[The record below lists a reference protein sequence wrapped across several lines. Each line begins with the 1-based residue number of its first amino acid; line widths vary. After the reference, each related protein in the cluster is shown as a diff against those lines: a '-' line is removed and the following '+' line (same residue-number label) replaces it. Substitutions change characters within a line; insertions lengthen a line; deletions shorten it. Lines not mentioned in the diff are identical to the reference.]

1 MTASHPL
8 GSVTHLWRYPVK
20 SLAAEPLDCVDV
32 DAAGVAGDRRAAL
45 FLQTAGQARS
55 GKTYRGKEHNLL
67 HTVASAGR
75 AVELA
80 RARGAEVE
88 CRDDAGP
95 YFDDAAFSL
104 IFDHWLREA
113 ELRVG
118 YPLDPLRYRAN
129 AFARAAPDFALPEA
143 ALVGRMLAIGSAR
156 FRVTAPIG
164 RCVTTSYDIE
174 TGISDPEVLRAVA
187 RYRDNVM
194 GIYCA
199 IVVPGSLRAGDAI
212 VIAPDGLPTPSPA

>member
-20 SLAAEPLDCVDV
+20 SLAAEPLDCAEV

-45 FLQTAGQARS
+45 FLRTEGAARS

-67 HTVASAGR
+67 HTVAGAER
-75 AVELA
+75 AIALA
-80 RARGAEVE
+80 RERSADVE
-88 CRDDAGP
+88 CRNDAGP

-104 IFDHWLREA
+104 IFDRWLQEA
-113 ELRVG
+113 EAYVG

-129 AFARAAPDFALPEA
+129 AFARAAPDFDFSEGS
-143 ALVGRMLAIGSAR
+143 LVGRTLAIGSAR
-156 FRVTAPIG
+156 LRVTGPIG
-164 RCVTTSYDIE
+164 RCVTTTYDVV
-174 TGISDPEVLRAVA
+174 TGESDPAVLRAVA

-199 IVVPGSLRAGDAI
+199 IVAPGTLRPGDAV
-212 VIAPDGLPTPSPA
+212 VIASDDLPAPSPA